1 MYKRFWT
8 ICIVVGA
15 ALLVLSVVG
24 LSSLGVH
31 ERGLRAERQGQFVAV
46 AEQIRFDVKSKL
58 DDFLQAE
65 QERPYTDYQYAYVP
79 ETTNQADALVRSPL
93 ADSLAH
99 GLAFGYFQ
107 IDAAGTIVTPY
118 TQSGSQKQFIDP
130 ALAVYLDTLKTRV
143 LVSLNGQGGLPVRRI
158 ELGAAEIKREGE
170 VSTSVAYGDRMSARP
185 R

>member
-58 DDFLQAE
+58 DEFLQAE
-65 QERPYTDYQYAYVP
+65 QRRPYTDYQYAYVP
-79 ETTNQADALVRSPL
+79 ETTNEADALVRSPL
-93 ADSLAH
+93 AD
-99 GLAFGYFQ
+99 
-107 IDAAGTIVTPY
+107 
-118 TQSGSQKQFIDP
+118 
-130 ALAVYLDTLKTRV
+130 
-143 LVSLNGQGGLPVRRI
+143 
-158 ELGAAEIKREGE
+158 
-170 VSTSVAYGDRMSARP
+170 
-185 R
+185 

>member
-8 ICIVVGA
+8 ICVVVGA

-65 QERPYTDYQYAYVP
+65 QRRPYTDYQYAYVP
-79 ETTNQADALVRSPL
+79 ETTNEADALVRSPL
-93 ADSLAH
+93 ADSLTH
-99 GLAFGYFQ
+99 GLAFGHFQ

-118 TQSGSQKQFIDP
+118 AQAARANDSLDP
-130 ALAVYLDTLKTRV
+130 ALAAYLESLTTQV
-143 LVSLNGQGGLPVRRI
+143 LVSLNWQG
-158 ELGAAEIKREGE
+158 
-170 VSTSVAYGDRMSARP
+170 
-185 R
+185 